1 MKEALGGKLLLSIL
15 AGVMISQLQD
25 MVLPTTRVV
34 RTMPNTPCKVRISPI
49 ATARASTAR

>member
-15 AGVMISQLQD
+15 AGVTISQLQD